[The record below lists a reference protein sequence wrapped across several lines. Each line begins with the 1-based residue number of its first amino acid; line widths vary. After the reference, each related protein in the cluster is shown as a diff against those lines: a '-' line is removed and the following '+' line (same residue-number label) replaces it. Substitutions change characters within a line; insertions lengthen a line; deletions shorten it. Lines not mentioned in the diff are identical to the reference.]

1 MESVVLKV
9 KENKVKVVHENGVVS
24 HVFES
29 NELSVKGLRSQLN
42 KEVKEYDLEDYD
54 VVDVKFL
61 QH

>member
-9 KENKVKVVHENGVVS
+9 KENKVKVVHKNGVVS

-29 NELSVKGLRSQLN
+29 NDLSVKGLRSQLN